1 MAAELFR
8 RGLRDHD
15 RALLGWCAG
24 AAAYVLFLCAIFP
37 SIGSSPDIEEVIQN
51 LPEAVRGFFGLAAV
65 DLTSGSGFVDTELFS
80 IVLPLIAIALGI
92 GSGARILAGE
102 EESGR
107 LELLLAYPLR
117 RRRAT
122 LAKGAAVGVELVLL
136 ALVMLVALAASGV
149 VFGLDLPFGR
159 LVGGVAGV
167 GLLGLLHGWLALA
180 LGAAVPN
187 RGLAIGVASAFAGV
201 GYLIGGLFS
210 LASWLEP
217 FRFLSSF
224 WWIGQSPLSS
234 GVTWWHL
241 AVVASTALALLFAAS
256 LLFERRDVETP

>member
-1 MAAELFR
+1 MAAEFLR
-8 RGLRDHD
+8 QGLRDHG

-24 AAAYVLFLCAIFP
+24 AAAYVVFLCAIFP
-37 SIGSSPDIEEVIQN
+37 SIGSSPDIEEVVQN
-51 LPEAVRGFFGLAAV
+51 LPEAVKSFFGLGAV
-65 DLTSGSGFVDTELFS
+65 NLTSGSGFVDTELFS
-80 IVLPLIAIALGI
+80 IVLPLLAIALGI

-117 RRRAT
+117 RRSAT
-122 LAKGAAVGVELVLL
+122 LAKGAAVGVELLVL
-136 ALVMLVALAASGV
+136 ALVMLVALAAAGL

-159 LVGGVAGV
+159 LVGGVVGV

-180 LGAAVPN
+180 VGAALPN
-187 RGLAIGVASAFAGV
+187 RGLAIGMSAAFAGV
-201 GYLIGGLFS
+201 GYLVAGLFS
-210 LASWLEP
+210 LAAWLEP

-224 WWIGQSPLSS
+224 WWVGQTPLSS
-234 GVTWWHL
+234 GVTWGHL
-241 AVVASTALALLFAAS
+241 AVVASASLALLCTAS

>member
-8 RGLRDHD
+8 RGLRDHG

-24 AAAYVLFLCAIFP
+24 AAAYVLFLCAIYP
-37 SIGSSPDIEEVIQN
+37 SIGGSADIEEVIQN
-51 LPEAVRGFFGLAAV
+51 LPDAVKGFFGLGAV

-80 IVLPLIAIALGI
+80 IVLPLLAIALGI

-117 RRRAT
+117 RRSAT
-122 LAKGAAVGVELVLL
+122 LAKGAAVGVELLL
-136 ALVMLVALAASGV
+136 LSLVMLVALGV
-149 VFGLDLPFGR
+149 AGLVFGLDLPFGH
-159 LVGGVAGV
+159 LVGGVVGV

-187 RGLAIGVASAFAGV
+187 RGLAIGVAAAFAGV

-224 WWIGQSPLSS
+224 WWVGQSPLSS

-241 AVVASTALALLFAAS
+241 AVVAGTALALLLAAS